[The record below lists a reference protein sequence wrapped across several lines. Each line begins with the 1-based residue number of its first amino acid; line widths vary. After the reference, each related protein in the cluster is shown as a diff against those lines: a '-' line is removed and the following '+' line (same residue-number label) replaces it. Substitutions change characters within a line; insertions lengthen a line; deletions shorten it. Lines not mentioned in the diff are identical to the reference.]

1 MLASA
6 ISVLVLCA
14 CALLAN
20 AFSPAEPTLAPV
32 LLSSTASI
40 TPSSP
45 PTRQP
50 TSTQTSTEQP
60 TSTPTPSPSPT
71 PLPVTRLLEEI
82 PAPSLA
88 GNLLHEPDVQTAY
101 IYLPPSY
108 AGSNLRY
115 PVVYFLPGYG
125 SEGSDHANFFST
137 DQLTELIALG
147 TLPEMILVIP
157 NGANRLHGSFY
168 VNSPVT
174 GNWEDF
180 IVEDVVGYIDASYRT
195 ISAPQGRGIGGHSMG
210 GFGAFNL
217 AMRHPDVFGAA
228 YCLSSAFF
236 DEQGMDDSMLFDKDR
251 KPYRIL
257 QELQAISNLPVEEAI
272 DRMTMLD
279 GALGFTMAYGAAF
292 APNPSLGPPFF
303 DYPYRLV
310 NSEAQLV
317 PAIWERWEAGLGNW
331 KEKISKHRLDLLTL
345 RGIVIDYGA
354 RDKYPWIPPGSKYLA
369 RQLTKAGI
377 PNKIYEFDGTH
388 GDRLSE
394 RLVEVMLPF
403 FDQVLVDPYHPAN
416 FAKY

>member
-1 MLASA
+1 
-6 ISVLVLCA
+6 
-14 CALLAN
+14 
-20 AFSPAEPTLAPV
+20 
-32 LLSSTASI
+32 
-40 TPSSP
+40 
-45 PTRQP
+45 
-50 TSTQTSTEQP
+50 
-60 TSTPTPSPSPT
+60 
-71 PLPVTRLLEEI
+71 
-82 PAPSLA
+82 
-88 GNLLHEPDVQTAY
+88 VQTAY

-108 AGSNLRY
+108 AGSSLHY

-137 DQLTELIALG
+137 DQLAELIALG
-147 TLPEMILVIP
+147 KLPEMILVIP

-180 IVEDVVGYIDASYRT
+180 IVEDVVGYIDANYRT
-195 ISAPQGRGIGGHSMG
+195 IPAPQGRGIGGHSMG

-217 AMRHPDVFGAA
+217 AMHHPDVFGAA

-236 DEQGMDDSMLFDKDR
+236 DEQGMGDSMLFDKHR

-257 QELQAISNLPVEEAI
+257 QELQEISNLPVEEAI

-292 APNPSLGPPFF
+292 APNPEMGPPYF

-310 NSEAQLV
+310 NAEAELIPSV
-317 PAIWERWEAGLGNW
+317 WERWEAGLGNW
-331 KEKISKHRLDLLTL
+331 KEKIAEHRLDLLAL
-345 RGIVIDYGA
+345 RGIVIEYGNQ
-354 RDKYPWIPPGSKYLA
+354 DKYPWIPPGSEYIA

-377 PNKIYEFDGTH
+377 QNQINLFEGTH
-388 GDRLSE
+388 GDHLSE

-403 FDQVLVDPYHPAN
+403 FDQVLVDPYSPAD
-416 FAKY
+416 FSQY